1 MRLISGLYSN
11 LNTFLDGLFTY
22 KGISKST
29 LQYKKT
35 YWLIIAVVTFY
46 VACMCIPAKLLGAN
60 SLLIYGIIL
69 LAMWIPFLVLF
80 PVLPYPLKWIV
91 HFSQHMAILITFF
104 IIIRLGGI
112 PHCGG
117 IIFGSLNSVIFS
129 VLFYSIAWS
138 VWYFF
143 LFVVCTIANY
153 VIQNIL
159 QLPPEMIPELN
170 QLFFL
175 INTLFLGG
183 LTLVVVLIYL
193 FQHTRYEK
201 ERAQRY
207 LELDEVKTRLFTNI
221 THEFR
226 TPLTVIQGMVD
237 QIQTGSEIDINQ
249 KLSNILKSSQD
260 LLDLVNQMLELA
272 RLDSGAVA
280 RTLVKRDVIT
290 YLKVIFE
297 SLQAEAQTKK
307 LDFLFHSDAQEY
319 VMEFDQEN
327 LRHIVWNL
335 LSNAIK
341 YTPESG
347 SVDLDIRVL
356 KNDPPRLII
365 HVKDS
370 GEGIKENELDQ
381 IFSRFFRGS
390 DERIR
395 KVQGTGLGLSITKE
409 LVELLEGEIAVHNSV
424 GAGTCFT
431 VTLPVSYKKEETPI
445 ETMFHTEEPSP
456 HSLTGIGAAILPEG
470 RDEYNTK
477 TAERNG
483 KPSLLIVEDNR
494 EVAEYLHDILEEKYH
509 VIRAMHGRS
518 GLHIAMDRIP
528 DLIISD
534 IMMPMMDGIS
544 MLEQLRGDIR
554 TSHIPVILLTAKA
567 NVASRLEGL
576 NAGAI
581 LYLAKPF
588 QKQELLLSIRNVLSL
603 SDRFRERFSGFPL
616 LEIEEGSVD
625 SMEYKFLNNIQD
637 AFGVNLEDPDFGVTQ
652 LCKLTAMSRAQ
663 LYRKL
668 KALTG
673 NGIMEYLNR
682 YRLHMA
688 KELLRSTDLSI
699 IQVAFKVGFKDHS
712 HFSRKFRKEHG
723 MSPSGYRASTI

>member
-1 MRLISGLYSN
+1 
-11 LNTFLDGLFTY
+11 
-22 KGISKST
+22 
-29 LQYKKT
+29 
-35 YWLIIAVVTFY
+35 
-46 VACMCIPAKLLGAN
+46 MCIPAKLLGAN
-60 SLLIYGIIL
+60 SLFIYGIIL
-69 LAMWIPFLVLF
+69 LVMWVPFLLLF
-80 PVLPYPLKWIV
+80 PVLPYPLKWSV

-143 LFVVCTIANY
+143 LFVICTVANH
-153 VIQNIL
+153 VIQHIL

-201 ERAQRY
+201 ERAQRL

-237 QIQTGSEIDINQ
+237 QIQTGYEVDINQ

-272 RLDSGAVA
+272 RLDSGAVVK
-280 RTLVKRDVIT
+280 TLVRQDVIT

-297 SLQAEAQTKK
+297 SLQAEAETKK

-327 LRHIVWNL
+327 LKHIVWNL

-347 SVDLDIRVL
+347 SVDLDVSVL

-365 HVKDS
+365 DVKDS
-370 GEGIKENELDQ
+370 GEGIPENELDQ
-381 IFSRFFRGS
+381 IFIRFFRGS

-409 LVELLEGEIAVHNSV
+409 LVELLEGEIAVHNSLD
-424 GAGTCFT
+424 AGTCFT
-431 VTLPVSYKKEETPI
+431 VTLPVSYKEEKTPA
-445 ETMFHTEEPSP
+445 ETIFHAEEPSSN
-456 HSLTGIGAAILPEG
+456 SLTGSSTTILPEDI
-470 RDEYNTK
+470 DEYNAQTG
-477 TAERNG
+477 ERSG
-483 KPSLLIVEDNR
+483 KSSLLIVEDNR
-494 EVAEYLHDILEEKYH
+494 EVAQYLLDILEEKYH
-509 VIRAMHGRS
+509 VIHAKQGKS
-518 GLHIAMDRIP
+518 GLHIALDRIP

-534 IMMPMMDGIS
+534 IMMPVMDGIS

-588 QKQELLLSIRNVLSL
+588 QKQELILSIRNVLSL
-603 SDRFRERFSGFPL
+603 RDRFQERFSGFPL
-616 LEIEEGSVD
+616 LKIEDGSID

-637 AFGVNLEDPDFGVTQ
+637 AFGENLDNPDFGVNQ
-652 LCKLTAMSRAQ
+652 LCKITAMSRAQ

-668 KALTG
+668 RALTG
-673 NGIMEYLNR
+673 NGIKEYLHR

-688 KELLRSTDLSI
+688 KELLRSTDLTI
-699 IQVAFKVGFKDHS
+699 TQVAFKVGFKDHS

-723 MSPSGYRASTI
+723 MSPSGYRASKI